1 MQNPNFEVFLKNL
14 EELVEESVAA
24 APTPSAPAPAAS
36 AALALVPEP
45 SPAPPTAPPLRFLLA
60 STHCN
65 QVTGYSKVSH
75 GLLKVLATQPHLE
88 VIHYGFQKFIG
99 REFPNRTL
107 PPSVRVIDAG
117 EQDNGF
123 NYSGFPSIVAQEKP
137 DIVMIY
143 NDMIVISNFIT
154 AFKTAGVPLPRL
166 WLYVDQVYP
175 TQLMEHLKI
184 INDHAERVFAFTP
197 YWAETLKAQGITKPI
212 GVIKHGFDQGIFHKI
227 PRQEA
232 RKRLALP
239 ESAFIITSLN
249 RNQPR
254 KRLDLLVMAFVELIV
269 KHPQRP
275 IFLLMVCDKGER
287 GGWRLF
293 EIYHRELV
301 KRRVPVQMYGSRLMI
316 TNHDMM
322 YSDEEINSFYNAADI
337 GISCADGEG
346 FGLCTFEQM
355 GLGVPQVVP
364 DIGGYKEF
372 CTADN
377 SQLVKPTMT
386 LYLPIMQCPVAGE
399 AAYVAP
405 KDVCCAIE
413 NYLFDSEL
421 RAKHGA
427 AAERTVK
434 AYTWETAAAELVTE
448 LKKEHEKS
456 S

>member
-1 MQNPNFEVFLKNL
+1 MQNPNFEIFLKNL

-24 APTPSAPAPAAS
+24 APTPSATLNPATISATAPAPA
-36 AALALVPEP
+36 
-45 SPAPPTAPPLRFLLA
+45 PAPAPKRLRFLLA

-75 GLLKVLATQPHLE
+75 GLLKVLATQPNLE
-88 VIHYGFQKFIG
+88 VIHYGFQKFIS
-99 REFPNRTL
+99 REFPDRVL

-117 EQDNGF
+117 EQENGF
-123 NYSGFPSIVAQEKP
+123 NYTGFPSIVATEKP

-143 NDMIVISNFIT
+143 NDMTVIANYIT
-154 AFKTAGVPLPRL
+154 AFKAAGVPLPRL

-175 TQLMEHLKI
+175 TQLMEHLKL
-184 INDHAERVFAFTP
+184 INDHAERVFAFTA
-197 YWAETLKAQGITKPI
+197 YWADTLKSQGITKPI
-212 GVIKHGFDQGIFHKI
+212 GVIKHGFDQGIFHKVS
-227 PRQEA
+227 REEA

-254 KRLDLLVMAFVELIV
+254 KRLDLLVVAFVELIV
-269 KHPQRP
+269 KNPQRP
-275 IFLLMVCDKGER
+275 IYLLMVCDKGER

-293 EIYHRELV
+293 EIYHRELI
-301 KRRVPVQMYGSRLMI
+301 KRRAPVQLFGSRLMI
-316 TNHDMM
+316 TNHDMT
-322 YSDEEINSFYNAADI
+322 YSDEEINNFYNAADI
-337 GISCADGEG
+337 GVSCADGEG

-364 DIGGYKEF
+364 NIGGYKEF
-372 CTADN
+372 CTPEN
-377 SQLVKPTMT
+377 SQLVEPT
-386 LYLPIMQCPVAGE
+386 LNVYLPLMHCPVGGE
-399 AAYVAP
+399 AAYVHP
-405 KDVCCAIE
+405 KDVCRAIE

-434 AYTWETAAAELVTE
+434 SYTWEAAATE
-448 LKKEHEKS
+448 LIAQLKAEV
-456 S
+456 